1 MASTL
6 HTLVP
11 TCVRATHRACNH
23 SANQTIPSGTASPI
37 PPVIHRRAP
46 PRLTSSF
53 WTNPANGFAG
63 RAAALKGGCASAG
76 SRIDAAGSG
85 RKRRATRGAPRAE
98 AVDPVVQFSPDDF
111 SVERLLGTLDF
122 MNVSSYSMPPG
133 SSSSTSSLSS
143 LTWPGSRED
152 TAAGLSE
159 RDINQLA
166 GGGQEVGR
174 GGVQIRNINQL
185 AEGGQ
190 EVGQGGVQSRS
201 DIKSIQVPRGLPSP
215 LPLFLPLPLS
225 LPPSSPCALGM
236 AYLPP
241 VLRCSRHTFP
251 LCCAAQGIPSPCA
264 ALLKA
269 YLPPVLRSARH
280 TFPLMYRGRMVTP
293 GERLGTRVL
302 LKAYPG
308 REAAAKAVDVD
319 AMAAN
324 ELVTHVALQ
333 EAQDEAQDD
342 EVEVSRNV
350 LVLLGGFETSSGEKT
365 MATSPQ
371 QGGASGSSE
380 QLHAPTAHPQQP
392 SPPSVP
398 PSVPPTSPT
407 FPARPPP
414 FSHRSPEQWLVMR
427 DDGYI
432 TAADYAKAA
441 SEATA
446 EARAVGDFEV
456 WDRFDPAKP
465 LFRREIFIRKLLRG
479 FLQGLSYMHSKGR
492 LHQSIGPASVVLN
505 TTNEMDVR
513 YLVPR
518 LRDFAFAIDISNP
531 AVLSAGVGSAFDA
544 VDEVKDS
551 LWRRAAS
558 AGAKSFLERRSFG
571 LADDIYAAGL
581 LVAYMAFVPL
591 CAPGAIDGPSLQR
604 LLETTFSLNIPAARE
619 YCSAD
624 DRYCCADD
632 RWSNAVA
639 FLDRRDGAGWEL
651 LQVRRGVYGVE
662 ARGGGKGWRQ
672 GVWLYD
678 LCHAEPRLSPAAA
691 MLNPDY
697 RQQLSADSAL
707 TLLIDLPASP
717 CCSCASLF
725 FPCVSLL
732 RHLALC
738 SPMQAMLNPDY
749 RQRPSADSALQHR
762 FFDLP

>member
-6 HTLVP
+6 QSSVP
-11 TCVRATHRACNH
+11 TCVRVTRRACH
-23 SANQTIPSGTASPI
+23 HPASQIIPSGTALPI
-37 PPVIHRRAP
+37 PLAIHRRRDP

-53 WTNPANGFAG
+53 WTNPANGFVRRAG
-63 RAAALKGGCASAG
+63 ALKRACASAG
-76 SRIDAAGSG
+76 SRIDAASSG
-85 RKRRATRGAPRAE
+85 RKRRAARRAPRAE

-174 GGVQIRNINQL
+174 GGVQIR
-185 AEGGQ
+185 
-190 EVGQGGVQSRS
+190 
-201 DIKSIQVPRGLPSP
+201 
-215 LPLFLPLPLS
+215 
-225 LPPSSPCALGM
+225 
-236 AYLPP
+236 
-241 VLRCSRHTFP
+241 
-251 LCCAAQGIPSPCA
+251 
-264 ALLKA
+264 
-269 YLPPVLRSARH
+269 
-280 TFPLMYRGRMVTP
+280 MYRGRMVTP

-342 EVEVSRNV
+342 EVDVSRNV
-350 LVLLGGFETSSGEKT
+350 LVLLGGFETSSGEK
-365 MATSPQ
+365 
-371 QGGASGSSE
+371 
-380 QLHAPTAHPQQP
+380 
-392 SPPSVP
+392 
-398 PSVPPTSPT
+398 
-407 FPARPPP
+407 
-414 FSHRSPEQWLVMR
+414 WLVMR

-492 LHQSIGPASVVLN
+492 LHQSIGPASIVLN

-531 AVLSAGVGSAFDA
+531 SVLSAGVGTAFDA

-551 LWRRAAS
+551 LWRRAAA

-624 DRYCCADD
+624 DR
-632 RWSNAVA
+632 WTNAVA
-639 FLDRRDGAGWEL
+639 FLDRRDGAGWEVL
-651 LQVRRGVYGVE
+651 
-662 ARGGGKGWRQ
+662 
-672 GVWLYD
+672 
-678 LCHAEPRLSPAAA
+678 
-691 MLNPDY
+691 
-697 RQQLSADSAL
+697 
-707 TLLIDLPASP
+707 
-717 CCSCASLF
+717 
-725 FPCVSLL
+725 
-732 RHLALC
+732 
-738 SPMQAMLNPDY
+738 QAMLSPDY

>member
-6 HTLVP
+6 HSPVP
-11 TCVRATHRACNH
+11 TCVPVTHRACNH
-23 SANQTIPSGTASPI
+23 PSSQIIPPGTASPLL
-37 PPVIHRRAP
+37 PVIHRRRDP

-53 WTNPANGFAG
+53 WTNPANGFVG
-63 RAAALKGGCASAG
+63 RAGALKRGCASAG
-76 SRIDAAGSG
+76 SRVDAAGSG
-85 RKRRATRGAPRAE
+85 RKKRVAGVARAE

-159 RDINQLA
+159 RDINQLS

-174 GGVQIRNINQL
+174 GGVQIR
-185 AEGGQ
+185 
-190 EVGQGGVQSRS
+190 
-201 DIKSIQVPRGLPSP
+201 
-215 LPLFLPLPLS
+215 
-225 LPPSSPCALGM
+225 
-236 AYLPP
+236 
-241 VLRCSRHTFP
+241 
-251 LCCAAQGIPSPCA
+251 
-264 ALLKA
+264 
-269 YLPPVLRSARH
+269 
-280 TFPLMYRGRMVTP
+280 MYRGRMVTP

-333 EAQDEAQDD
+333 EAQDATQDE
-342 EVEVSRNV
+342 EVDVSSNV
-350 LVLLGGFETSSGEKT
+350 LVLLGGFETGSGEK
-365 MATSPQ
+365 
-371 QGGASGSSE
+371 
-380 QLHAPTAHPQQP
+380 
-392 SPPSVP
+392 
-398 PSVPPTSPT
+398 
-407 FPARPPP
+407 
-414 FSHRSPEQWLVMR
+414 WLVMR
-427 DDGYI
+427 DNGYI

-465 LFRREIFIRKLLRG
+465 VFRREIFIRKLLRG
-479 FLQGLSYMHSKGR
+479 FLHGLSFMHSKGR

-531 AVLSAGVGSAFDA
+531 SVLSSGVGTAFDA

-571 LADDIYAAGL
+571 LADDIRHVSG
-581 LVAYMAFVPL
+581 V
-591 CAPGAIDGPSLQR
+591 Q
-604 LLETTFSLNIPAARE
+604 
-619 YCSAD
+619 
-624 DRYCCADD
+624 
-632 RWSNAVA
+632 
-639 FLDRRDGAGWEL
+639 
-651 LQVRRGVYGVE
+651 RGVRGTYRGCSEVWGVVGCWLACSCPSAASAGVPSPSWSAVPSTLQTTCE
-662 ARGGGKGWRQ
+662 WEERGGGGGQERC
-672 GVWLYD
+672 GVLWG
-678 LCHAEPRLSPAAA
+678 CRERLSGVVEDVRVAGPL
-691 MLNPDY
+691 MLFLC
-697 RQQLSADSAL
+697 LSQSKSFIECHSFGLAD
-707 TLLIDLPASP
+707 DMR
-717 CCSCASLF
+717 
-725 FPCVSLL
+725 V
-732 RHLALC
+732 R
-738 SPMQAMLNPDY
+738 
-749 RQRPSADSALQHR
+749 
-762 FFDLP
+762 

>member
-1 MASTL
+1 MAATFHSS
-6 HTLVP
+6 VP
-11 TCVRATHRACNH
+11 TCVRATHRASNH
-23 SANQTIPSGTASPI
+23 TASHTIPPGTALSV

-53 WTNPANGFAG
+53 WTNPANGFAR
-63 RAAALKGGCASAG
+63 RAGALKGGCASAG
-76 SRIDAAGSG
+76 SRLNAARSG
-85 RKRRATRGAPRAE
+85 RKIRVAGGARAE

-174 GGVQIRNINQL
+174 GGVQIR
-185 AEGGQ
+185 
-190 EVGQGGVQSRS
+190 
-201 DIKSIQVPRGLPSP
+201 
-215 LPLFLPLPLS
+215 
-225 LPPSSPCALGM
+225 
-236 AYLPP
+236 
-241 VLRCSRHTFP
+241 
-251 LCCAAQGIPSPCA
+251 
-264 ALLKA
+264 
-269 YLPPVLRSARH
+269 
-280 TFPLMYRGRMVTP
+280 MYRGRMVTP

-333 EAQDEAQDD
+333 EAQDATQDD
-342 EVEVSRNV
+342 EVDVSSNV
-350 LVLLGGFETSSGEKT
+350 LVLLGGFETGSGEK
-365 MATSPQ
+365 
-371 QGGASGSSE
+371 
-380 QLHAPTAHPQQP
+380 
-392 SPPSVP
+392 
-398 PSVPPTSPT
+398 
-407 FPARPPP
+407 
-414 FSHRSPEQWLVMR
+414 WLVMR
-427 DDGYI
+427 DNGYI

-465 LFRREIFIRKLLRG
+465 LFRREVFIRKLLRG

-505 TTNEMDVR
+505 TINEMDVR

-558 AGAKSFLERRSFG
+558 AGAKSFQERRSFG

-624 DRYCCADD
+624 DR
-632 RWSNAVA
+632 WSNAVA

-651 LQVRRGVYGVE
+651 LQ
-662 ARGGGKGWRQ
+662 
-672 GVWLYD
+672 
-678 LCHAEPRLSPAAA
+678 A

-697 RQQLSADSAL
+697 RQRPSAVSAMPL
-707 TLLIDLPASP
+707 PLDLPASP
-717 CCSCASLF
+717 CPCASLS
-725 FPCVSLL
+725 PP
-732 RHLALC
+732 
-738 SPMQAMLNPDY
+738 PMQAMLNPDY